1 MRKNEKIGKRGVH
14 GKRNLEIA
22 KKQETYFLLSTILH
36 PERFAMEREE
46 NKSTSLKLINF
57 CVYHFE
63 SC

>member
-36 PERFAMEREE
+36 PERVTAEREE
-46 NKSTSLKLINF
+46 NISTSLKTNQVLF
-57 CVYHFE
+57 LSF
-63 SC
+63 